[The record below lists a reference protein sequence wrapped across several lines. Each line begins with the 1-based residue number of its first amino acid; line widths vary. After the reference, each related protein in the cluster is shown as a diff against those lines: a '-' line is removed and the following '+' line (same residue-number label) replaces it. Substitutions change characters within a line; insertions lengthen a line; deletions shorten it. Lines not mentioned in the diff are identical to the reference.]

1 MIPTRDM
8 TDEEIRARGLEIL
21 SRELGPLGLIR
32 FLQQFDKGHGDYSL
46 ERRQWVETENLEDLL
61 AELRKTRQSKD
72 QG

>member
-1 MIPTRDM
+1 M

-32 FLQQFDKGHGDYSL
+32 FLQQFDKGHGDYLL
-46 ERRQWVETENLEDLL
+46 ERRQWVEKESLEDLL
-61 AELRKTRQSKD
+61 AELRQTRQAKD